1 MRYPPST
8 KHRAESSRLQ
18 CCNLELTS
26 SQLNVISD
34 HSFSFVFTQQSM
46 GALPKHTAALV
57 RSQLPQVMACRQ
69 RLYHGASRLVAT
81 SSPSRLRPLRSTFAR
96 QSALSLSQRSLFS
109 TSSIQNAET
118 IVKVPQMAESISEG
132 TLSSFTKQP
141 GDYVEQD
148 EEIASIETDKV
159 STAFWSLF
167 KFLLI
172 GICRS
177 MFLLTRL
184 RLEQS
189 KNSWLVKAILSR

>member
-1 MRYPPST
+1 
-8 KHRAESSRLQ
+8 
-18 CCNLELTS
+18 
-26 SQLNVISD
+26 
-34 HSFSFVFTQQSM
+34 
-46 GALPKHTAALV
+46 
-57 RSQLPQVMACRQ
+57 
-69 RLYHGASRLVAT
+69 
-81 SSPSRLRPLRSTFAR
+81 
-96 QSALSLSQRSLFS
+96 
-109 TSSIQNAET
+109 
-118 IVKVPQMAESISEG
+118 MAESISEG